1 MRSEY
6 SKIILPVVLFGYQTW
21 FLTVREQ
28 HRLRVLGPK
37 RDEVVVT
44 GGDCT
49 MRSFLI
55 CIFHQILLGWSS
67 QEE

>member
-1 MRSEY
+1 VRSEY
-6 SKIILPVVLFGYQTW
+6 TKIILPVVLFGYQTW

-44 GGDCT
+44 GGDCMMGT
-49 MRSFLI
+49 FMI
-55 CIFHQILLGWSS
+55 CTFY
-67 QEE
+67 